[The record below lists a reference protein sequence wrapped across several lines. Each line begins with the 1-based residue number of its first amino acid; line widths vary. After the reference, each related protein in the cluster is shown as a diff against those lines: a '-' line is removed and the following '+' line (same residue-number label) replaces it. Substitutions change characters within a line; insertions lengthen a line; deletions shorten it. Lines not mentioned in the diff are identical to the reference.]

1 MWSAGKRSQMS
12 TEEIQH
18 LYELLDKEQ
27 FKDKELEGLRRLLDA
42 LEEQVTLAQYAFD
55 SHEACLFRPSDGRLV
70 IFGPDPT
77 TRIMRFANLE
87 SSCMKPAQSC
97 AMAEE
102 MHPKM
107 LSKGCGGV
115 LRDAIGDRS
124 PVQWSSDP
132 RNPEGIAFPRPSAPP
147 LE

>member
-1 MWSAGKRSQMS
+1 MIPTARLQASRLIVVLLGGRQFRM
-12 TEEIQH
+12 TENV
-18 LYELLDKEQ
+18 YNAANM
-27 FKDKELEGLRRLLDA
+27 RRILG
-42 LEEQVTLAQYAFD
+42 
-55 SHEACLFRPSDGRLV
+55 CNGGR
-70 IFGPDPT
+70 D
-77 TRIMRFANLE
+77 
-87 SSCMKPAQSC
+87 